1 MTNSKII
8 SKLLALVMAISMFAA
23 PVNVSAAETDIID
36 DFVSN
41 VLSLDNKQQFVNL
54 VELFNNVENKDGLSE
69 VYTDMFS
76 QLTDSQVEKVRAYG
90 VVIESVREFVKYT
103 YTDALENEYNDIAK
117 LEDYLGLDGSED
129 PTALETAIRVREDE
143 LKIKLEEIGVTNELL
158 SLGFTKMDK
167 LFGLIDL
174 GNSQLA
180 QFMGVNLKFFNTTGE
195 YEELSLNETKAKDFI
210 QAANDDGLVS
220 VSDVDAAVGQL
231 NGIVTYYN
239 GKSSS
244 NDKTAIFD
252 YLNNNGFINVTSSD
266 TSSGGGGSYTPPT
279 TDETDEATTDLDN
292 LASDDTDVSD
302 DEAVE
307 TTEAAFE
314 SLNEGVTT
322 ATDSDSATEAVT
334 KVTTALESATK
345 IVAKL
350 DSQASQVNVV
360 KSVEK
365 ALNSTIDALDLID
378 DADEVEA
385 QAKAI
390 IANVAALKDGVGTGA
405 GITKKVEKAAAKIAE
420 KAVEKAG
427 KVKVTSVV
435 EGTKVKADLS
445 NHDFTDQINKV
456 MAKQITMNNELKA
469 NKLDTIKK
477 IEKKVTVEV
486 PVADDSKEVEVDLP
500 SLEEVFTKVDK
511 VKVESKIAS
520 FELQKGTFGNEEAS
534 ALKLSASN
542 VDVNEL
548 DEDLKAKVP
557 AGVTTI
563 VDLNAFVSGEQVTK
577 FKKPIDVAIP
587 YTLKEG
593 EVAEKVSVYLLTDAG
608 EVVKVAG
615 KYNPVTGKVMVKRN
629 HFSKYFINQ
638 STDTFGDI
646 ANVAWAKNEI
656 EVLAGKGIISGK
668 GNDKFDPSNNITR
681 AEFVALIA
689 RMLQVDGDV
698 SDLSFED
705 VDTNAWYAEDLAA
718 AYSEGLIA
726 GKSATEFAPNA
737 NISRQEAA
745 IVITNVLEYLGYIA
759 EESTEV
765 IDSVFTDKSN
775 VASWASSSVATVYRE
790 EIMVGKGEKF
800 DPNGLASR
808 AEAARMIYS
817 LYFGY

>member
-8 SKLLALVMAISMFAA
+8 SKLLALVMAISMLVA
-23 PVNVSAAETDIID
+23 PVNVTAAEVSKVDSFVDNVFDLTNKEQFID
-36 DFVSN
+36 LALLFKE
-41 VLSLDNKQQFVNL
+41 LDNPDGFARVYSDAFDDLTWEQQEKLITYGGAIDMVSAYVTYANSVEFNETNL
-54 VELFNNVENKDGLSE
+54 RNYLNSNDKVSFKNAILNREDEFNQKVEEFYISDEVLNLGFSKLNSVFGFINDVQNVKFLSATSEYGDLTLNEAVITIAIAVAKNKGL
-69 VYTDMFS
+69 VTVDN
-76 QLTDSQVEKVRAYG
+76 
-90 VVIESVREFVKYT
+90 ESAFI
-103 YTDALENEYNDIAK
+103 N
-117 LEDYLGLDGSED
+117 GLDG
-129 PTALETAIRVREDE
+129 L
-143 LKIKLEEIGVTNELL
+143 
-158 SLGFTKMDK
+158 
-167 LFGLIDL
+167 
-174 GNSQLA
+174 
-180 QFMGVNLKFFNTTGE
+180 
-195 YEELSLNETKAKDFI
+195 
-210 QAANDDGLVS
+210 
-220 VSDVDAAVGQL
+220 
-231 NGIVTYYN
+231 VTYYN
-239 GKSSS
+239 NSTS
-244 NDKTAIFD
+244 NDKQAIFD
-252 YLNNNGFINVTSSD
+252 YLNNNGFINVASSG
-266 TSSGGGGSYTPPT
+266 TPSGGGGGTTPT
-279 TDETDEATTDLDN
+279 TETDDDEATTDLDN
-292 LASDDTDVSD
+292 LASDDSDVSD

-307 TTEAAFE
+307 TTEKAFE
-314 SLNEGVTT
+314 SISESVTT
-322 ATDSDSATEAVT
+322 ATDSDSAKEAVT

-378 DADEVEA
+378 DADEVET

-427 KVKVTSVV
+427 KVKVTAVV
-435 EGTKVKADLS
+435 EGTKVKADLL

-486 PVADDSKEVEVDLP
+486 EVADDAKEVEVDLP

-542 VDVNEL
+542 VDVNDL
-548 DEDLKAKVP
+548 DEDLKTKVP

-593 EVAEKVSVYLLTDAG
+593 EVAERVSVYLLTDAG

-646 ANVAWAKNEI
+646 ANVTWAKNEI

-726 GKSATEFAPNA
+726 GKSATEFAPTA

-745 IVITNVLEYLGYIA
+745 MVITNVLEYLGYIA

-765 IDSVFTDKSN
+765 IDGVFTDNSN
-775 VASWASSSVATVYRE
+775 VASWASSAVATVYRE

-817 LYFGY
+817 VYFGY